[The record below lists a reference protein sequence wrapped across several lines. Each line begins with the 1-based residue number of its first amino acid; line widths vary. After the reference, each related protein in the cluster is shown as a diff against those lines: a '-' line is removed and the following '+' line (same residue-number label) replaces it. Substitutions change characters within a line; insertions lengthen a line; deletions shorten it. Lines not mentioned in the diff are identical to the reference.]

1 MLPQQDPELRHQR
14 RVPAFHFG
22 LPRPA
27 SQALLR
33 RSVLLLRLQL
43 EVPRQEQVRVQ
54 RDPQVLLR
62 KAKDFRYD
70 RERHRLAD
78 NLVPARLRVFVRQ
91 PHLAKRVPVGLD
103 PVCRCAPEADLRED
117 IPSVLAA
124 PANEVAGPDKDPWAD
139 NAPVQRAELEF
150 RRLNLASRCTRA
162 NRPHRV
168 AVR

>member
-1 MLPQQDPELRHQR
+1 MRHQP
-14 RVPAFHFG
+14 RVQAFHFG

-33 RSVLLLRLQL
+33 RSVLLLQLQL

-103 PVCRCAPEADLRED
+103 PVCRCAPEADLLED

-124 PANEVAGPDKDPWAD
+124 PANEVAGPDKAPWAD
-139 NAPVQRAELEF
+139 NAQVQRAELEF
-150 RRLNLASRCTRA
+150 QRLNLVNRFTRA
-162 NRPHRV
+162 NRPRRV
-168 AVR
+168 AAR